1 MGNLIRQE
9 VLDAKLSIRKITA
22 IASQIS
28 DCIRFDIGQP
38 AFDVPQYIK
47 DGAMKALQEKRGY
60 APYRGYDELRQ
71 EIANS
76 EGWKGLKLSKDN
88 ITVTTGGMG
97 GLSVLFLTT
106 INPGEE
112 VIVSNPYWSAY
123 NLPIMLSHGKLK
135 AVNLKPGLEE
145 LEKNITPKT
154 KWIVVNTPNNP
165 TGEVYSEKFLREIA
179 DFAKN
184 RDLYILS
191 DEVYDRI
198 IFNGKHHSI
207 MKFAP
212 ERTYMLNSTSKT
224 FAMTGWRLGWIIGPE
239 KEMSDI
245 AKGNRGTVACPNSIA
260 MMGAYT
266 ALKEFNSKGKQEV
279 ELMVEAYKNRAEVMR
294 KRIESIGW
302 ELPFIP
308 DGALYMLPKCCE
320 ESWKFSI
327 DLINNIGVS
336 TVPGKAFGAEG
347 HLRFCFGA
355 VEADKIHEAF
365 DRIEKMN

>member
-1 MGNLIRQE
+1 MANLIRQE

-22 IASQIS
+22 IAGQIK

-47 DGAMKALQEKRGY
+47 DGAIKAVNEKRGY
-60 APYRGYDELRQ
+60 APYRGYEELRQ
-71 EIANS
+71 EIAKFES
-76 EGWKGLKLSKDN
+76 WKDLNLSKDN

-97 GLSVLFLTT
+97 GLSVLFSTT
-106 INPGEE
+106 LNPGDE
-112 VIVSNPYWSAY
+112 VVVSKPYWSAY
-123 NLPIMLSHGKLK
+123 SLPIMLSHGKLDSID
-135 AVNLKPGLEE
+135 LKPGLEE
-145 LEKNITPKT
+145 LKNKINPKT

-165 TGEVYSEKFLREIA
+165 TGEVYSEEFLKEIA
-179 DFAKN
+179 EFAKS

-198 IFNGKHHSI
+198 IFKGKHHSI

-212 ERTYMLNSTSKT
+212 ERTFMLNSTSKT

-239 KEMSDI
+239 DQMAEIS
-245 AKGNRGTVACPNSIA
+245 KGNRGTVACPNSIA

-266 ALKEFNSKGKQEV
+266 ALKDFDTIGKSEV
-279 ELMVEAYKNRAEVMR
+279 DMMVRAYKDRADVMR
-294 KRIESIGW
+294 KRIEEIGW

-308 DGALYMLPKCCE
+308 DGALYMFPKCCE
-320 ESWKFSI
+320 DSWKYSI
-327 DLINNIGVS
+327 DLINKIGVS

-347 HLRFCFGA
+347 HIRFCFGA
-355 VEADKIHEAF
+355 VEVDQIHEAF
-365 DRIEKMN
+365 DRIQKMK